1 MTAATT
7 QQLKDEIQ
15 ALKRETGTIVLAHYY
30 QVTDVQDIGDFLGD
44 SLGLSRKA
52 ASVTAASN
60 IVFAAVDFMAEV
72 AKILNPSKRVYMP
85 DRAAS
90 CPMANQLRAAD
101 VLRQKQRYPGLPV
114 VLYVNTLA
122 EAKAE
127 CDVVCTSSNAVEVC
141 SKVAKEKG
149 KDTIIMGPDKNLSYH
164 VEKKAGIKV
173 ITVPD
178 KGCCYVHDQFAIE
191 DVNLQRQRFP
201 GAKIVVHPECKP
213 EIQEV
218 ADFVGSTTQMLR
230 YIEDGMATCK
240 EYIVGTE
247 QGLLDHLTKKH
258 SDLQLH
264 SLAPAAQGMSC
275 KNMKKTTLG
284 KVHDLLLAIKAGTA
298 GDREVSVDERVAARA
313 RRSIDA
319 MFTYSTAS
327 G

>member
-15 ALKRETGTIVLAHYY
+15 ALKLETSTIVLAHYY
-30 QVTDVQDIGDFLGD
+30 QVTDVQDVGDFLGD

-52 ASVTAASN
+52 ASVTSASN

-90 CPMANQLRAAD
+90 CPMANQLRAAE
-101 VLRQKQRYPGLPV
+101 VLRYRQQFPGLPV

-127 CDVVCTSSNAVEVC
+127 CDVICTSSNAVEVC
-141 SKVAKEKG
+141 SKVAKEWH

-164 VEKKAGIKV
+164 VEKKASIKV
-173 ITVPD
+173 IAMPE
-178 KGCCYVHDQFAIE
+178 KGCCYVHDQFTIE
-191 DVNLQRQRFP
+191 DANLQRQRFP
-201 GAKIVVHPECKP
+201 GAKLAVHPECRP
-213 EIQEV
+213 DVQEA
-218 ADFVGSTTQMLR
+218 ADFVGSTTQMLNF
-230 YIEDGMATCK
+230 IEAGMATCK

-247 QGLLDHLTKKH
+247 QGLLDHLSKKH
-258 SDLQLH
+258 PDLQLH
-264 SLAPAAQGMSC
+264 SLSPVAQGISC
-275 KNMKKTTLG
+275 KNMKKTTLE
-284 KVHDLLLAIKAGTA
+284 KVRDLLLAIKAGTA
-298 GDREVSVDERVAARA
+298 GDREVTVDDKVAARA
-313 RRSIDA
+313 KKSIDR

>member
-1 MTAATT
+1 MVTSTS
-7 QQLKDEIQ
+7 QQLKGEIQ
-15 ALKRETGTIVLAHYY
+15 ALKRETSTIVLAHYY
-30 QVTDVQDIGDFLGD
+30 QVTDVQDVGDFLGD

-52 ASVTAASN
+52 ASVTGVNN

-72 AKILNPSKRVYMP
+72 AKILNPSKRVFMP

-101 VLRQKQRYPGLPV
+101 VLLYKKQFPGLPV
-114 VLYVNTLA
+114 VLYINTLA

-127 CDVVCTSSNAVEVC
+127 CDVICTSSNAVEVC
-141 SKVAKEKG
+141 SKVAKERH

-173 ITVPD
+173 ITMPE

-191 DVNLQRQRFP
+191 DANLQRQRFP
-201 GAKIVVHPECKP
+201 AAKLVVHPECKP
-213 EIQEV
+213 DVQEA
-218 ADFVGSTTQMLR
+218 ADFVGSTTQMLK
-230 YIEDGMATCK
+230 YIENGMAECK

-247 QGLLDHLTKKH
+247 QGLLDHLMKKYPG
-258 SDLQLH
+258 LQLH
-264 SLAPAAQGMSC
+264 SLAPVAQGISC
-275 KNMKKTTLG
+275 KNMKKTTLE
-284 KVHDLLLAIKAGTA
+284 KVRDVLLAIKAGTA
-298 GDREVSVDERVAARA
+298 GDREVTIDDKIAARA
-313 RRSIDA
+313 RKAIEA